1 MKSFKD
7 MFSEAKVAKGV
18 NDGSPESGIT
28 KVKSEDEQN
37 FINKH
42 IATKQDH
49 PVADDDQFSGEVKG
63 MKKRKPR
70 PADVSKEDG
79 EDMNEMTDAQK
90 LKRDE
95 IVSAMTGKMTR
106 SFELSV
112 EEEVEVAEEV
122 SEEEIE
128 EIELSEDVVSDLQDI
143 VKSKSI
149 KQVKF
154 KDGKKQKVDLTTASM
169 VLSMHKALNTQN
181 KKKVESMLNDSKKF
195 MQIVQFAMQAGK

>member
-18 NDGSPESGIT
+18 NDGSKESGLT

-112 EEEVEVAEEV
+112 EEEVEVAEE
-122 SEEEIE
+122 IE

-149 KQVKF
+149 KEVKF

>member
-18 NDGSPESGIT
+18 NDGSKESGIT
-28 KVKSEDEQN
+28 KAKSEDEQN
-37 FINKH
+37 FVNKH

-49 PVADDDQFSGEVKG
+49 PVAPDDQFSGEIKG
-63 MKKRKPR
+63 KKRKPR
-70 PADVSKEDG
+70 IADVSKEDG
-79 EDMNEMTDAQK
+79 EKMYEMTDAQK

-95 IVSAMTGKMTR
+95 IVSSMTSKFTAVTE
-106 SFELSV
+106 S
-112 EEEVEVAEEV
+112 EEVVEGVD
-122 SEEEIE
+122 EIE
-128 EIELSEDVVSDLQDI
+128 EESEEISEDVVADLQDI

-149 KQVKF
+149 KSIKF

-195 MQIVQFAMQAGK
+195 MQIVQFAMRAGK